1 MKFAELERRLAALP
15 QVSKSFV
22 PYAIDWV
29 TDGNPSPTLV
39 ALIPRRDGTVT
50 ATVGDLRESVEPVR
64 NPDGSLR
71 VFESE
76 DAACDWAWDRLAPSL
91 SSRPKYS
98 PEQIERARRSAQDQQ
113 RRMQAILDDYSERNR
128 HGGEG
133 NQL

>member
-1 MKFAELERRLAALP
+1 MKFAELEGRLAALP
-15 QVSKSFV
+15 EVSKSFV

-29 TDGNPSPTLV
+29 TSGKPSPTLV
-39 ALIPRRDGTVT
+39 ALIPHRDGTVT
-50 ATVGDLRESVEPVR
+50 ATVSDLRESVEPVT
-64 NPDGSLR
+64 NEDGSVR
-71 VFESE
+71 VFENE
-76 DAACDWAWDRLAPSL
+76 DEACDWAWERLASSL
-91 SSRPKYS
+91 TSRPKYS